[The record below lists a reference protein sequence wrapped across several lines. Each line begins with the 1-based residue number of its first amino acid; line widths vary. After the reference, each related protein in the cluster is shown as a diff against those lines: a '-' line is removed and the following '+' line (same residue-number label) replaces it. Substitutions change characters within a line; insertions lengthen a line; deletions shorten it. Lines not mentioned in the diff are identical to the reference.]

1 MRDQSIETEKKRKR
15 IGERERGGQH
25 TANRVTNKTV
35 RDGWRRKGEEGWGWC
50 TVPSVSNLEANFPI
64 KRPGRQDNCSSDV
77 TLDSAGVWNRAL
89 PHL

>member
-1 MRDQSIETEKKRKR
+1 MRDQSIETKKRKR
-15 IGERERGGQH
+15 IVGGRRTAARQPGYPQDSERRMVE
-25 TANRVTNKTV
+25 
-35 RDGWRRKGEEGWGWC
+35 GEEGWGRC
-50 TVPSVSNLEANFPI
+50 TAPSVSNLEANFPI